1 MKHPLFVHK
10 AAGPVLSNGNAL
22 GRRRFLQV
30 GAAAAVG
37 GMVGCGRRSGEP
49 TAPPERAPGAR
60 VWHLS
65 ELAPPPEWSRLDAWQ
80 GQVRGSEFRRL
91 LETVST
97 DGVGFWSAVE
107 LREDRA
113 LIRTSTAEEGA
124 ERYALRFAA
133 EGEGPAG
140 RGEGAGARYWRR
152 AGEMGRSAGRPLEGV
167 HIALDAGHLGGR
179 WAQME
184 ARWYRVGSSPP
195 VMEGELTLQ
204 TARRLRGLL
213 EAGGA
218 RVSLVRETAEPLTAQ
233 DPAALR
239 GAALAS
245 LVAGQGAGVVFPE
258 EHIRREAERL
268 FYRTAEIRARGQRVN
283 EVLRPDLVVCLHF
296 NAEDWGGDAGQ
307 PVFSGRNHV
316 HVLAHGCL
324 SGAEFALDDQR
335 FDTLL
340 RLVQGIPGEEIRLCD
355 AVAEHLAR
363 ATGLPAYTYLGKNAR
378 RVSDNPYVWARNL
391 LANRVY
397 HCPVVFTEPYV
408 MNHAEVFARLQA
420 GDYDGEREVAGRRVP
435 SLIREYAQGVADGLA
450 AALEAGRG

>member
-1 MKHPLFVHK
+1 MKHSLLVHK
-10 AAGPVLSNGNAL
+10 AAGPALSNGKAL
-22 GRRRFLQV
+22 GRRRFLRM
-30 GAAAAVG
+30 GAAAAAG
-37 GMVGCGRRSGEP
+37 GVVGCSRRGEGP
-49 TAPPERAPGAR
+49 AAPPEGPRA
-60 VWHLS
+60 WHLS
-65 ELAPPPEWSRLDAWQ
+65 ELAPPPEWSRLDGWQ

-97 DGVGFWSAVE
+97 DGAGFWSALE

-133 EGEGPAG
+133 EAGAGPAARGEGPA
-140 RGEGAGARYWRR
+140 ARYWRR
-152 AGEMGRSAGRPLEGV
+152 AGEMGRSPGRPLEGV

-184 ARWYRVGSSPP
+184 ARWYRVGSSPA

-233 DPAALR
+233 EPTALR

-245 LVAGQGAGVVFPE
+245 LVAGQGTGVVFRE
-258 EHIRREAERL
+258 EQIRREAERL
-268 FYRTAEIRARGQRVN
+268 FYRTSEIRARGQRVN

-307 PVFSGRNHV
+307 PVFSGRNHL

-324 SGAEFALDDQR
+324 SGAEFSLDDQR

-340 RLVQGIPGEEIRLCD
+340 RLVQGVPDEEIRLCD
-355 AVAEHLAR
+355 AVARHLAR
-363 ATGLPAYTYLGKNAR
+363 ATGLPAYSYLGKNAR

-420 GDYDGEREVAGRRVP
+420 GDYEGEREVAGRRGP
-435 SLIREYAQGVADGLA
+435 SLFREYAQGVADGLA
-450 AALEAGRG
+450 AALEAGRA